1 MISILTNPYKCES
14 DTVKLDINSNI
25 GNLSYNWQGP
35 NGFVS
40 NIKNPINIGPG
51 IYKVTI
57 TAANGCTND
66 AQVNYTPTLPLPN
79 LTINGRNIDCAEV
92 SIDITAPH

>member
-1 MISILTNPYKCES
+1 MGCTISKKFIVSQDLAQPTISILTNPYKCES

-57 TAANGCTND
+57 TAANHKWTK
-66 AQVNYTPTLPLPN
+66 Y
-79 LTINGRNIDCAEV
+79 
-92 SIDITAPH
+92 